1 MITIAGHLMT
11 ENSPSTGP
19 QKRHARRQ
27 FEEVI
32 FKMIFGTSSKSME
45 GKSCLLLEEITQDV
59 ICCVVQLMPSSFK
72 REERDEKVS
81 GFFFRMDKLTFV
93 ICNDK

>member
-1 MITIAGHLMT
+1 MT

-19 QKRHARRQ
+19 QKRYARRQ

-81 GFFFRMDKLTFV
+81 GFFFQNGQVDFCHM
-93 ICNDK
+93 